1 MKHRFVLSFAAAVAG
16 ALSYFAA
23 STWSQPRVRP
33 QTGLQPVPFQ
43 SEDGAVTGWKIT
55 IPGQKPLATP
65 AVVDGRVFVGGGFGS
80 HEFYAF
86 DAVSGKSLWTY
97 HTSDDGPTAAVVDGP
112 MIIFNTES
120 CELETITRDGK
131 PLWKKWL
138 GDPLM
143 SMPAVADGTV
153 YMAYPNSRGDQR
165 YYLAAFETQTGR
177 ELWKK
182 PIAGEIITAPVIE
195 DKQVY
200 VATIDGSLFS
210 FDRQGGTQIIHE
222 ARNATSAPAVWNGQ
236 VYFSRRE
243 RAMVALNGKQV
254 EQQNEVFSARKIA
267 PTAPVKDM
275 EPTKQ
280 KADYLDY
287 SKRRVSKTEAS
298 SQAMD
303 QSVGFGGVS
312 KGSAN
317 VSAMRGNL
325 GQASV
330 HGVWEYQGSKSFV
343 DKGRLFSSMGD
354 KVMSVDPKTEKV
366 VWSRTLHDG
375 KDSAVLDSELTPPAI
390 VNGKVFVGTRSG
402 EVIALSEK
410 TGEVIWRVK
419 VGEPVVFQPAVVAG
433 RVYVSTASGTI
444 YCLNTGDRRDDGWMM
459 WGGNGSHNGVMHA
472 E

>member
-1 MKHRFVLSFAAAVAG
+1 
-16 ALSYFAA
+16 
-23 STWSQPRVRP
+23 
-33 QTGLQPVPFQ
+33 
-43 SEDGAVTGWKIT
+43 
-55 IPGQKPLATP
+55 
-65 AVVDGRVFVGGGFGS
+65 
-80 HEFYAF
+80 
-86 DAVSGKSLWTY
+86 
-97 HTSDDGPTAAVVDGP
+97 
-112 MIIFNTES
+112 
-120 CELETITRDGK
+120 
-131 PLWKKWL
+131 
-138 GDPLM
+138 
-143 SMPAVADGTV
+143 
-153 YMAYPNSRGDQR
+153 
-165 YYLAAFETQTGR
+165 
-177 ELWKK
+177 
-182 PIAGEIITAPVIE
+182 
-195 DKQVY
+195 
-200 VATIDGSLFS
+200 
-210 FDRQGGTQIIHE
+210 
-222 ARNATSAPAVWNGQ
+222 
-236 VYFSRRE
+236 
-243 RAMVALNGKQV
+243 
-254 EQQNEVFSARKIA
+254 
-267 PTAPVKDM
+267 
-275 EPTKQ
+275 
-280 KADYLDY
+280 
-287 SKRRVSKTEAS
+287 
-298 SQAMD
+298 MD

-330 HGVWEYQGSKSFV
+330 HGVWEYQGSKSFIY
-343 DKGRLFSSMGD
+343 KGRLFSSMGD

>member
-1 MKHRFVLSFAAAVAG
+1 MKHRFVLSLAAAA

-23 STWSQPRVRP
+23 SSWSQQPVRQ
-33 QTGLQPVPFQ
+33 QTPILHPVPFQ
-43 SEDGAVTGWKIT
+43 SEDGAVTGWKIV
-55 IPGQKPLATP
+55 IPGHKPLATP

-80 HEFYAF
+80 HEFYAL
-86 DAVSGKSLWTY
+86 DAASGKPLWTY
-97 HTSDDGPTAAVVDGP
+97 HTSDDGPTAAVVDGGT
-112 MIIFNTES
+112 IVFNTES

-153 YMAYPNSRGDQR
+153 YMAYPNSRGDHR
-165 YYLAAFETQTGR
+165 YYLAAFDLQTGK
-177 ELWKK
+177 ELWKE
-182 PIAGEIITAPVIE
+182 PIASEIITAPVIE

-210 FDRQGGTQIIHE
+210 FDRQDGAQVIHE
-222 ARNATSAPAVWNGQ
+222 SRNATSAPTVWSGQ

-243 RAMVALNGKQV
+243 KSMVALNGTAV
-254 EQQNEVFSARKIA
+254 EQQNEVVSIRPIA
-267 PTAPVKDM
+267 PNASVKDIDR
-275 EPTKQ
+275 TKQ

-287 SKRRVSKTEAS
+287 SKRRVSHAEAA

-303 QSVGFGGVS
+303 QSVGFGGS

-317 VSAMRGNL
+317 VAMMRGNL

-354 KVMSVDPKTEKV
+354 KVVSVDPKTEKV

-375 KDSAVLDSELTPPAI
+375 ALLDSQLTPPAI

-410 TGEVIWRVK
+410 TGEVVWKVK
-419 VGEPVVFQPAVVAG
+419 IGEPVVFQPAVVAG

-444 YCLNTGDRRDDGWMM
+444 FCLNTGDKRDDGWLM